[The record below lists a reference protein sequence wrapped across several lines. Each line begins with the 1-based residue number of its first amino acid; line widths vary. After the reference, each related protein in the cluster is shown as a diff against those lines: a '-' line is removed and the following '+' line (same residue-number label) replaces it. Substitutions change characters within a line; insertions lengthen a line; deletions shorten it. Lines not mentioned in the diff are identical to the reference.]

1 MSTPFLADRSSG
13 KLSKHVKVGL
23 WQFSEYA
30 ASKAESE
37 RHPSPL
43 ALPRQ
48 PCTPAS
54 KSLWLTST
62 HKATQRFPW
71 RCRLHNQLRCGSAR
85 QPLTVCVAISDRPS
99 PWNPEQLHVLC
110 GSQESARHD
119 GPTYAHRLNRL
130 TTALAHVH
138 DDYDLI
144 LIDCPPS
151 LGGLTRQGLTASHRA
166 LIVTELGLFSVS
178 AAVRAFHAIE
188 DIRTTSAPDL
198 APLGVLVNRVRPQSS
213 EQAYRYEELTDMFGP
228 LIMPTYIPERAALQ
242 QAQGAGS
249 PIHAWPSR
257 AARDL
262 AQRFDH
268 VLARALQALHSPVP
282 EHLTHHLSQTND
294 DVTESLTEAF
304 AAALTVSTEPAHT
317 DTSVGST
324 N

>member
-1 MSTPFLADRSSG
+1 MAILGVCSLKGGVGKTSVTLGIASAALYARLKVLVVDLDPQGDTTLSLGVADST
-13 KLSKHVKVGL
+13 
-23 WQFSEYA
+23 
-30 ASKAESE
+30 
-37 RHPSPL
+37 
-43 ALPRQ
+43 
-48 PCTPAS
+48 T
-54 KSLWLTST
+54 
-62 HKATQRFPW
+62 
-71 RCRLHNQLRCGSAR
+71 N
-85 QPLTVCVAISDRPS
+85 CVAEVLDNPSLFVLRSAIATS

-130 TTALAHVH
+130 ATALAHVH
-138 DDYDLI
+138 NDYDLI

>member
-62 HKATQRFPW
+62 HKATQRFP
-71 RCRLHNQLRCGSAR
+71 LALPTPQPIALRKCSTTPHCLCCDQR
-85 QPLTVCVAISDRPS
+85 SPS